1 VEQIRGT
8 PITRSQMV
16 AVICRI
22 RTGFF
27 QPIAGFGIFPT
38 GKSSPGSSLVPNLEC
53 CPNFFIGGLELSL
66 NTLI

>member
-1 VEQIRGT
+1 VEQMHGT

-27 QPIAGFGIFPT
+27 SPLPALA
-38 GKSSPGSSLVPNLEC
+38 SSPRGIRVRGDPSLHTLNAAPTSSLVA
-53 CPNFFIGGLELSL
+53 
-66 NTLI
+66 